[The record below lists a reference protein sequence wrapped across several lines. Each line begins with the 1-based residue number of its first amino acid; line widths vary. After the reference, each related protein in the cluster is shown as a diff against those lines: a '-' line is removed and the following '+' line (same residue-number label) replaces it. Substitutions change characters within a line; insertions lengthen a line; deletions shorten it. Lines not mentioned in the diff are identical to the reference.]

1 MWLESWQ
8 THGDIPGLQQGM
20 DRQGRLFP
28 RHIPGSSQGMDG
40 PGYVFFLCINPIHT
54 LSCTSPC
61 KAAAGREWLLRLG
74 LPRSALAL
82 GSSGSACFG
91 DKRCC
96 VLPAVQ
102 LLPCRPGIALSPFR
116 LVTKHLQGRGVEKSR
131 DFCKQIVLLCYT
143 ESIVLIFL
151 LCVVPQSSEAS
162 PDPAECV
169 GLVARGVAVTPTPC
183 AVHAALGTSMA
194 ELWGCC

>member
-1 MWLESWQ
+1 MGTFLAFSKAWTGKADSS
-8 THGDIPGLQQGM
+8 PG
-20 DRQGRLFP
+20 
-28 RHIPGSSQGMDG
+28 
-40 PGYVFFLCINPIHT
+40 
-54 LSCTSPC
+54 TSL
-61 KAAAGREWLLRLG
+61 AAARAWMALGMSFSFALIPFTPCPALLPARQPLAEWLLRLG